1 MNPGVG
7 WHLRRRVRGP
17 HSLKLEGARFVGRS
31 LRDAAARRGR
41 RGTAR
46 GMGRGRRLMAPGD
59 RPRIGAPGRRSRRL
73 GRGRVVLL
81 PDPSPPRL
89 RDRAWLSRGGQAP
102 RSTSRRRTLMD
113 LHPTRHPRP
122 HQSLGRRYSRKTH
135 HARRDRP
142 THRKPTPSQPGPRC
156 RKRSI
161 APPTRRRA
169 PPATRRAAPARSLDP
184 QRSAPPVRCR
194 AEVGVRGIVLAGAM
208 AAYARVVT

>member
-46 GMGRGRRLMAPGD
+46 GLGRGRRLMASGD

-81 PDPSPPRL
+81 PDPAPPRL
-89 RDRAWLSRGGQAP
+89 RDRAWLSRGGSGPQVNEPASHAHGSTPNPTSSPASEP
-102 RSTSRRRTLMD
+102 RPPLQPKDPPR
-113 LHPTRHPRP
+113 PTRPPYPQKADTVTTRTSLPKTLDCATNSPPRTASYTP
-122 HQSLGRRYSRKTH
+122 RGPGTLTRPAAVCATGSMSR
-135 HARRDRP
+135 
-142 THRKPTPSQPGPRC
+142 
-156 RKRSI
+156 
-161 APPTRRRA
+161 
-169 PPATRRAAPARSLDP
+169 
-184 QRSAPPVRCR
+184 
-194 AEVGVRGIVLAGAM
+194 
-208 AAYARVVT
+208 

>member
-81 PDPSPPRL
+81 PDPAPPRL
-89 RDRAWLSRGGQAP
+89 RDRAWLSRGGVRPPGQRAGVA
-102 RSTSRRRTLMD
+102 RSWIYTQPDIL
-113 LHPTRHPRP
+113 
-122 HQSLGRRYSRKTH
+122 
-135 HARRDRP
+135 ARIRASAAATAERP
-142 THRKPTPSQPGPRC
+142 TTPDATALPTESRHRHNPDLAAENARLRHQLAAAHRQLHAARPRH
-156 RKRSI
+156 
-161 APPTRRRA
+161 AH
-169 PPATRRAAPARSLDP
+169 
-184 QRSAPPVRCR
+184 
-194 AEVGVRGIVLAGAM
+194 
-208 AAYARVVT
+208 